1 MAFRHL
7 IVCAML
13 AAFMPA
19 ALPVF
24 SDAAQAATSQTVKKK
39 KKPVQ
44 KTKTAEPHVKKNFR
58 APRPGE
64 PNAGWTDDC
73 LAYYQIY
80 GRTPPICGKYGRS
93 FMTWD

>member
-19 ALPVF
+19 ALPVV
-24 SDAAQAATSQTVKKK
+24 SDTAQAATSQTVKKK
-39 KKPVQ
+39 KKVVQ
-44 KTKTAEPHVKKNFR
+44 KKKTAEPRVKKNFR

-73 LAYYQIY
+73 VFYYETY
-80 GRTPPICGKYGRS
+80 GHTPSICGKYGRS
-93 FMTWD
+93 FLTWD